1 MQLPNWVVVG
11 NRITAAEAA
20 QRYGLHVKAL
30 THAIDAELVPSAER
44 IVTGT
49 RCIRL
54 VDPVALEEQ
63 LASLPRCEYVSKAGL
78 ACERPVSL
86 WPGSVAY
93 SGPHARALD
102 MVGGS
107 GGRRRASRGRTRRSA
122 AYRALT

>member
-1 MQLPNWVVVG
+1 
-11 NRITAAEAA
+11 
-20 QRYGLHVKAL
+20 L